1 MAIMATTIINSISV
15 KPLFLRMLE
24 TLDGKYHSGL
34 QAQLQQVSLLFD
46 GRVPRFRQPHVELRK

>member
-1 MAIMATTIINSISV
+1 
-15 KPLFLRMLE
+15 MLE